1 MRVATDHL
9 IPYDRT
15 FMPETRATLAIPEV
29 REIPST
35 GTGDS
40 LDARVIVFNCDCHT
54 YQQVIALFCANIPG
68 MNPSRAFE
76 LAWRI
81 DHEGQA
87 TVFSGEWKTAEGI
100 GKKLAAGGLKVV
112 VQ

>member
-1 MRVATDHL
+1 MHATIIEL
-9 IPYDRT
+9 LQSGS
-15 FMPETRATLAIPEV
+15 MPMTTASLAVPEV
-29 REIPST
+29 RDIPST

-40 LDARVIVFNCDCHT
+40 LDARVIVFNCECHT
-54 YQQVIALFCANIPG
+54 YQQVIALFCTHIPG

-87 TVFSGEWKTAEGI
+87 TVYSGEWKTAEGI
-100 GKKLAAGGLKVV
+100 GKKLAEGGLKVV